1 MTAKEYYTITREFPT
16 GKGYAN
22 LVFIPK
28 TDKPAMIVE
37 LKVNDSVESGI
48 EQIKERNYRKGL
60 EKYLDNLLLVS
71 ISYDKKSK
79 VHQCKIA
86 RFA

>member
-1 MTAKEYYTITREFPT
+1 
-16 GKGYAN
+16 
-22 LVFIPK
+22 
-28 TDKPAMIVE
+28 MIVE